1 MVPLDLLFNPSSIA
15 IVGASDHTGKIGNTV
30 VFNVLQSKKRRIYP
44 VNPNEKEVLGLKCYP
59 NISSLPEVVDLA
71 VIAVPAR
78 LSIEVIEE
86 CANVGVPYVICI
98 AAGFGEIGDEGRALE
113 DRMRKTIEGKK
124 TRIIGPNTMGIIAPR
139 SGLDTLFTPLDRSPR
154 PGNGVISVISQS
166 GSVLCGIYE
175 GAEDTGVGISTAIG
189 LGNKVD
195 LNENDFLEYFKD
207 DDLTRCIVLYL
218 ESFTDGKRFLDLCRQ
233 ITPSKPIVA
242 IKVGRTERGAKAA
255 TSHTGALA
263 RGSDAL
269 TTGVFRQFG
278 VERAYDE
285 RDLLDLSKALAYI
298 DHIDGDRIA
307 VLSNTGG
314 FAVIATDYIESKDNG
329 AGLRMASISEEA
341 QKEIMSRTQYF
352 ASAQN
357 PVDLTGSVTDETYGE
372 ALEILEKEENIDA
385 ILILLQLQAPQLTEG
400 LVDIVARIV
409 NEGGKP
415 AIVCAIGGS
424 FPRPILRRFE
434 QKGIPSFGSLRPAVW
449 ALKALYDRGVYLK
462 RIGAVCE

>member
-1 MVPLDLLFNPSSIA
+1 
-15 IVGASDHTGKIGNTV
+15 
-30 VFNVLQSKKRRIYP
+30 
-44 VNPNEKEVLGLKCYP
+44 
-59 NISSLPEVVDLA
+59 
-71 VIAVPAR
+71 
-78 LSIEVIEE
+78 
-86 CANVGVPYVICI
+86 
-98 AAGFGEIGDEGRALE
+98 
-113 DRMRKTIEGKK
+113 
-124 TRIIGPNTMGIIAPR
+124 
-139 SGLDTLFTPLDRSPR
+139 
-154 PGNGVISVISQS
+154 
-166 GSVLCGIYE
+166 
-175 GAEDTGVGISTAIG
+175 
-189 LGNKVD
+189 
-195 LNENDFLEYFKD
+195 
-207 DDLTRCIVLYL
+207 
-218 ESFTDGKRFLDLCRQ
+218 
-233 ITPSKPIVA
+233 
-242 IKVGRTERGAKAA
+242 
-255 TSHTGALA
+255 
-263 RGSDAL
+263 
-269 TTGVFRQFG
+269 

-329 AGLRMASISEEA
+329 AGLRMATISEEA

-400 LVDIVARIV
+400 LADIVARIV